1 MCSMPSTLN
10 AQVRKRE
17 RREAKRLNGVY
28 ANTAEALMQAS
39 ELMLAR

>member
-1 MCSMPSTLN
+1 MFYAEHPQCTS
-10 AQVRKRE
+10 QEEE